1 MNLPRYPKYK
11 PSGVDWLGEVPEHWE
26 ASRVGYVAN
35 KVGSGKTPRGGAD
48 NYRDEGVMLIR
59 SQNVYDDGLRLD
71 DVVFVDD
78 EVDEDMAGTRVAAG
92 DVLLNITGASI
103 GRCALVPSP
112 FVPANVNQHV
122 CIVRPQRTKIRQAFL
137 QNLLVS
143 SLVKSQVLA
152 LENGSSR
159 EGLNFQQVRALSITL
174 PPLPEQRAIADF
186 LDRET
191 GRIDALVGKKRVLIA
206 RLKEKRA
213 ALITRAVTRGL
224 DPAAKLKDSGVEW
237 LGMVPEGWEV
247 KRVKHMAASLEQ
259 GWSPQCES
267 YPVDG
272 PDEWGVLKVGCVNGG
287 AFTPGEN
294 KRLPPE
300 LEPVPELGIREGDL
314 LISRANTRD
323 LVGSAAVASENYPNL
338 MLCDKL
344 YRLRLRSRLCTPR
357 FLADYL
363 GIRMVRGQIELDA
376 SGASDSMQNI
386 GQSTILE
393 LAIALPPLAE
403 QRAIA
408 KYLDRET
415 GKLDRLTER
424 IEAAIE
430 RLHEYRAALITA
442 AVTGK
447 IDVRGTQAK
456 EAA

>member
-1 MNLPRYPKYK
+1 MHGAKGDSVNRPAYPKYK

-26 ASRVGYVAN
+26 VKRLKMAAALVDKKTEAEEESPLPYIGLENVESWTGKLLPISEDVVPSGMANLFAAGNTLFGKLRPYLAKACNPTFDGLCSTELLVLQGREIDRRFLLFFLLSDGFIKQVDASTYGSKMPRANWDFIGNSRV
-35 KVGSGKTPRGGAD
+35 P
-48 NYRDEGVMLIR
+48 
-59 SQNVYDDGLRLD
+59 
-71 DVVFVDD
+71 
-78 EVDEDMAGTRVAAG
+78 
-92 DVLLNITGASI
+92 
-103 GRCALVPSP
+103 
-112 FVPANVNQHV
+112 
-122 CIVRPQRTKIRQAFL
+122 
-137 QNLLVS
+137 
-143 SLVKSQVLA
+143 
-152 LENGSSR
+152 
-159 EGLNFQQVRALSITL
+159 L
-174 PPLPEQRAIADF
+174 PPLPEQRVIADF

-191 GRIDALVGKKRVLIA
+191 GRIDTLVGKKRELIV
-206 RLKEKRA
+206 RLKERRA

-237 LGMVPEGWEV
+237 LGMVPQGWEV
-247 KRVKHMAASLEQ
+247 KRVKHVVATLVQ

-272 PDEWGVLKVGCVNGG
+272 PEEWGVLKVGCVNGG
-287 AFTPGEN
+287 AFNPGEN

-300 LEPVPELGIREGDL
+300 LEPMPELGIREGDL

-323 LVGSAAVASENYPNL
+323 LVGSAAVACENYPNL

-376 SGASDSMQNI
+376 TGASDSMQNI

-393 LAIALPPLAE
+393 LTIALPPLAE

-408 KYLDRET
+408 DHLDRET
-415 GKLDRLTER
+415 GKLDRLTASV
-424 IEAAIE
+424 EAAIE
-430 RLHEYRAALITA
+430 RLQEYRAALITA

-447 IDVRGTQAK
+447 IDVREAPAK

>member
-1 MNLPRYPKYK
+1 
-11 PSGVDWLGEVPEHWE
+11 VDWLGEVPEHWE
-26 ASRVGYVAN
+26 VLPLKRFASLR
-35 KVGSGKTPRGGAD
+35 SGESITAEQIEEDGEYPVFGG
-48 NYRDEGVMLIR
+48 N
-59 SQNVYDDGLRLD
+59 GLRGYTD
-71 DVVFVDD
+71 RYNHEGHF
-78 EVDEDMAGTRVAAG
+78 
-92 DVLLNITGASI
+92 
-103 GRCALVPSP
+103 ALVGRQG
-112 FVPANVNQHV
+112 ALCGNVNYAQGKFWASEHAV
-122 CIVRPQRTKIRQAFL
+122 VATPVRPLATFWLGELMRAM
-137 QNLLVS
+137 NLNQYSVS
-143 SLVKSQVLA
+143 AAQPGISVDAIANLRIPA
-152 LENGSSR
+152 
-159 EGLNFQQVRALSITL
+159 

-191 GRIDALVGKKRVLIA
+191 GRIDALVGKKRELIA

-213 ALITRAVTRGL
+213 ARITRAVTRGL

-237 LGMVPEGWEV
+237 LGMVPEGWEM
-247 KRVKHMAASLEQ
+247 KRVKHVVASLEQ

-267 YPVDG
+267 YPMDG

-287 AFTPGEN
+287 TFTPGEN

-323 LVGSAAVASENYPNL
+323 LVGSAAAACEDYPNL
-338 MLCDKL
+338 LLCDKL

-376 SGASDSMQNI
+376 TGASDSMQNI

-408 KYLDRET
+408 EYLDRET
-415 GKLDRLTER
+415 GRLDRLTAS

-430 RLHEYRAALITA
+430 RLSEYRAALITA

-447 IDVRGTQAK
+447 IDVR
-456 EAA
+456 EAHKPEG

>member
-26 ASRVGYVAN
+26 VKRGRFLMSVNPASPIARELPAWTEVSFVPMDAVGEY
-35 KVGSGKTPRGGAD
+35 G
-48 NYRDEGVMLIR
+48 
-59 SQNVYDDGLRLD
+59 GLRLD
-71 DVVFVDD
+71 ETKALGETGSGYTEFQDGDVV
-78 EVDEDMAGTRVAAG
+78 VAK
-92 DVLLNITGASI
+92 ITPCFENGKGAL
-103 GRCALVPSP
+103 AQHL
-112 FVPANVNQHV
+112 VNQAALGTTELHV
-122 CIVRPQRTKIRQAFL
+122 LRTLR
-137 QNLLVS
+137 
-143 SLVKSQVLA
+143 
-152 LENGSSR
+152 
-159 EGLNFQQVRALSITL
+159 NFDRRYLFFWTISPTFRHCGEAEMYGAGGQKRVPPVFCKNFIFSC
-174 PPLPEQRAIADF
+174 PPLPEQQAIADF
-186 LDRET
+186 LERET
-191 GRIDALVGKKRVLIA
+191 GRIDALIDRQRKLID

-224 DPAAKLKDSGVEW
+224 DPAAKLKDSCVEW

-247 KRVKHMAASLEQ
+247 VRIKNVVASLEQ

-272 PDEWGVLKVGCVNGG
+272 PDEWGVLKVGCVNSGS
-287 AFTPGEN
+287 FNPGEN
-294 KRLPPE
+294 KHLPSE
-300 LEPVPELGIREGDL
+300 LEPVPELGIRKGDL

-323 LVGSAAVASENYPNL
+323 LVGSAAAACADYPNL

-344 YRLRLRSRLCTPR
+344 YRLRLRSGLCTPR

-376 SGASDSMQNI
+376 TGASDSMQNI

-393 LAIALPPLAE
+393 LAVPLPPLPE

-408 KYLDRET
+408 DYLDRET

-424 IEAAIE
+424 ITTVIE
-430 RLHEYRAALITA
+430 RLREYRAALITA

-447 IDVRGTQAK
+447 IDVRKAQGA
-456 EAA
+456 EA